1 MIDLEE
7 LAKDMFEKFGLRET
21 GRKPDWNYLGDE
33 RKAEW
38 KNEVFEIINEA
49 LLVLRAQI
57 KPVPNLSPQNNSY
70 SMGRNDGIK
79 EERVNIIT
87 LMEQIHLDLQDQI

>member
-1 MIDLEE
+1 MIDLEQ
-7 LAKDMFEKFGLRET
+7 LAKESFEKFGLRET
-21 GRKPDWNYLGDE
+21 GRKPDWKYLGDE

-49 LLVLRAQI
+49 LLVLRGQI
-57 KPVPNLSPQNNSY
+57 KPVPTLSPQNNSY

-87 LMEQIHLDLQDQI
+87 LMEKIHLDLQDQI